1 MNSLRTGFTTG
12 TCAAAATKAA
22 VMLLSGKEIAGVVD
36 VGLPDDSRVKLP
48 YAFLRKIEDGAECG
62 VQKDA
67 GDDPDIT
74 DGIMVVA
81 SVSWTDGESVELDAG
96 EGVGIVTKPGLSAPQ
111 GGPAINP
118 VPQQMIRA
126 AVREVTNRG
135 VKVVIAVPGGREIA
149 EKTFNPRLGVVGGI
163 SILGTTGI
171 VRPFSNA
178 ALRDAL
184 VCSLDVAAANGVTS
198 PVLVPGHIG
207 ERAARK
213 HFILSSE
220 QVVEVS
226 NEWGYM
232 LDRAAGYLF
241 TRLLILG
248 HPGKLAKLC
257 AGEWD
262 THSSKSGSAVPIVA
276 KLFEETFGGTP
287 PENAT
292 VEGLFAALNLEN
304 RNRLGCVLAAKLR
317 GIVLALFNNNLDIST
332 VLVNMQGDI
341 LGSDGDLSEWK

>member
-1 MNSLRTGFTTG
+1 MSSLRTGFTTG
-12 TCAAAATKAA
+12 TCAAAAAKAA
-22 VMLLSGKEIAGVVD
+22 AIQLIGESNPDEVEI
-36 VGLPDDSRVKLP
+36 GLPDGSRVRLP
-48 YAFLRKIEDGAECG
+48 LSFLRSTGIGAEAG

-74 DGIMVVA
+74 DGIMVIA

-126 AVREVTNRG
+126 AVREATNKG
-135 VKVVIAVPGGREIA
+135 VRVVISVPGGREIA
-149 EKTFNPRLGVVGGI
+149 EKTFNPRLGVIGGI

-198 PVLVPGHIG
+198 PVFVPGHIG

-213 HFILSSE
+213 HFILSLE

-226 NEWGYM
+226 NEWGFM
-232 LDRAAGYLF
+232 LDRAAGYPF

-257 AGEWD
+257 AGEYD

-276 KLFEETFGGTP
+276 KLIEETFGGIPT
-287 PENAT
+287 ESTT
-292 VEGLFAALNLEN
+292 VEGLFAALNPGD
-304 RNRLGCVLAAKLR
+304 RNRFGCILAEKLR
-317 GIVLALFNNNLDIST
+317 EIVQVRFKNNIDIST

-341 LGSDGDLSEWK
+341 LGSDGDLSEWE